1 MGLNAGVVLERLVN
15 DAAVEGAQGLQF
27 HHVTPAADLLGGF
40 LGLLDERFA
49 SLRAVAA
56 HVHKDF
62 GHRRVLL
69 EENPVG
75 DVLEVGQGLALAPDE
90 AARVVGLHI
99 EQDAFFHAMLFDR
112 GGEAEEFQN
121 LVQRG
126 LRFSRH
132 TRVDS

>member
-1 MGLNAGVVLERLVN
+1 MGLNAGVVFERLVN

-27 HHVTPAADLLGGF
+27 HHVTPAANLLGGF

-75 DVLEVGQGLALAPDE
+75 DVLEVRKGLALAPDE
-90 AARVVGLHI
+90 AAGIVGFHV
-99 EQDAFFHAMLFDR
+99 EQEALLQVMLVH
-112 GGEAEEFQN
+112 GGREAQEFQN
-121 LVQRG
+121 SLQCG
-126 LRFSRH
+126 SSFSRH
-132 TRVDS
+132 TRVNS